1 MKKLISGLICLS
13 LALSLVACQP
23 KEKTPLVVFAAGSLI
38 QPFNELEKAFEAKY
52 PDIDVLS
59 EYHGSIQVMRHVT
72 ELHESIDV
80 VATADQSLVP
90 MLMYAVNVPG
100 TDQPYADW
108 YISMAANK
116 LGIAYQPGSKYADEI
131 DAENWWKILSRP
143 DVRVGISDPRF
154 DAVGYRALMVFAL
167 AQEVYGN
174 DSIFNEFVQDQFRT
188 PIRLVDMGDMQIIR
202 VPELLETTKGSHIL
216 LRGASIALISLLEA
230 GEIDYAFE
238 YESVIHQHGFQLLVL
253 PPNLNL
259 GESDMDEFYGKVT
272 VQLDFQRFATVEPVF
287 KGERIRYGLTIPTN
301 APHPDEAAL
310 YINFLFSPEGQEIM
324 RRNAH
329 PLTIPVVV
337 DRPEN
342 LPYALQGLLNIE

>member
-1 MKKLISGLICLS
+1 MKKLLLGLICLS
-13 LALSLVACQP
+13 IALSLVACQP

-52 PDIDVLS
+52 PNIDVLS

-131 DAENWWKILSRP
+131 NAENWWKILSQP

-188 PIRLVDMGDMQIIR
+188 PIRLVDMDDMQIIC

-272 VQLDFQRFATVEPVF
+272 VQLDFQRFATVEPIF
-287 KGERIRYGLTIPTN
+287 KGEPIRYGLTIPSN

-342 LPYALQGLLNIE
+342 LPDALQGLLNIE